1 MVIEKNQSVMIQ
13 KDLEENIEPQSQYPT
28 RGVERFLSGMSSLV
42 QVVGVIF
49 GIVIFIWGVI
59 LTEQSRDALGVGLV
73 ILSIPVMLT
82 SIAMGALM
90 KVVSRISN
98 TLHDIN
104 EKLPPR
110 K

>member
-1 MVIEKNQSVMIQ
+1 MIQ
-13 KDLEENIEPQSQYPT
+13 KDLEKDIEEKDVLPACSS
-28 RGVERFLSGMSSLV
+28 RGVERFLSGMSSMV

-90 KVVSRISN
+90 RVVSRISN
-98 TLHDIN
+98 SLHDIN
-104 EKLPPR
+104 EKLSSG